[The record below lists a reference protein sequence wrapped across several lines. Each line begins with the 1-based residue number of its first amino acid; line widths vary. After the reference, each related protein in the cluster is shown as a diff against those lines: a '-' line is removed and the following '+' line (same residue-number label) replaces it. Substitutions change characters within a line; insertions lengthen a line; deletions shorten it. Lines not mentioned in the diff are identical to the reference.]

1 MATLKEI
8 KRNLETIR
16 LMKEISSAYQE
27 IANLRMK
34 QIRETVLRNR
44 EFFKELRRTY
54 SRIQAASFLELKK
67 RKIKRKKIK
76 KRGGEA
82 IVFLSANESLYGNL
96 ILNIWH
102 EVEKYLR
109 ESKAHLVVIGRIGKY
124 LAERS
129 GFGMRM
135 FYFELNDVKPELKRI
150 GEVGDFLKNYQRVI
164 VFYGKYEGGL
174 IQRPTSEEISE
185 KVLPEEKIKK
195 AKKYLFEPSPEAILD
210 FFETEILTVLFT
222 LCLLEHQLARYAA
235 RVLAMSEAT
244 ERAKKLEKMYLLQER
259 KLKREISTKKQIEIF
274 GNLIS

>member
-76 KRGGEA
+76 KKEKEA

-150 GEVGDFLKNYQRVI
+150 GEVGDFLKNYQKVV

>member
-76 KRGGEA
+76 KKEKEA

-150 GEVGDFLKNYQRVI
+150 GEVGDFLKNYQKVI

>member
-16 LMKEISSAYQE
+16 IMKELASAYQE

-44 EFFKELRRTY
+44 EFFKELTKTY
-54 SRIQAASFLELKK
+54 SRIRAASLLEL
-67 RKIKRKKIK
+67 KRKKIK
-76 KRGGEA
+76 RKVVKKRKGE
-82 IVFLSANESLYGNL
+82 IVVFLAANESLYGNL
-96 ILNIWH
+96 ILNIWK
-102 EVEKYLR
+102 EVEKYL
-109 ESKAHLVVIGRIGKY
+109 EKSNAHLVVIGRIGKY

-135 FYFELNDVKPELKRI
+135 FYFELDDVNPQIKRI
-150 GEVGDFLKNYQRVI
+150 GEIGDFLKDYQKVI

-174 IQRPTSEEISE
+174 IQKPAMEEISG

-195 AKKYLFEPSPEAILD
+195 AKRYLFEPSPQAILE
-210 FFETEILTVLFT
+210 FFETEILTVLFNLT
-222 LCLLEHQLARYAA
+222 LLEHQLARYAA
-235 RVLAMSEAT
+235 RVMAMSDAT
-244 ERAKKLEKMYLLQER
+244 ERAKKLEKKYQSQET
-259 KLKREISTKKQIEIF
+259 KLKRQIWTKKQIEIF

>member
-16 LMKEISSAYQE
+16 IMKELASAYQE

-44 EFFKELRRTY
+44 EFFKELTKTY
-54 SRIQAASFLELKK
+54 SRIRAASLLEL
-67 RKIKRKKIK
+67 KRKKIK
-76 KRGGEA
+76 RKVVKKRKGE
-82 IVFLSANESLYGNL
+82 IVVFLAANESLYGNL
-96 ILNIWH
+96 ILNIWK
-102 EVEKYLR
+102 EVEKYL
-109 ESKAHLVVIGRIGKY
+109 EKSNAHLVVIGRIGKY

-135 FYFELNDVKPELKRI
+135 FYFELDDVNPQIKRI
-150 GEVGDFLKNYQRVI
+150 GEIGDFLKDYQKVI

-174 IQRPTSEEISE
+174 IQKPAMEEISG

-195 AKKYLFEPSPEAILD
+195 AKRYLFEPSPQAILE
-210 FFETEILTVLFT
+210 FFETEILTVLFNLT
-222 LCLLEHQLARYAA
+222 LLEHQLARYAA
-235 RVLAMSEAT
+235 RVMAMSDAT
-244 ERAKKLEKMYLLQER
+244 ERAKKLVKKYQSQET
-259 KLKREISTKKQIEIF
+259 KLKRQIWTKKQIEIF

>member
-76 KRGGEA
+76 KRKEEA

-150 GEVGDFLKNYQRVI
+150 GEVGDFLKNYQKVI

>member
-44 EFFKELRRTY
+44 EFFKELMKTY
-54 SRIQAASFLELKK
+54 RRIQAASLLELQK
-67 RKIKRKKIK
+67 KKIEKRIEK
-76 KRGGEA
+76 KKEEA
-82 IVFLSANESLYGNL
+82 AVFLSANESLYGNL
-96 ILNIWH
+96 ILDIWKK
-102 EVEKYLR
+102 VEEYLR
-109 ESKAHLVVIGRIGKY
+109 KTKAHLVVIGRVGKY

-135 FYFELNDVKPELKRI
+135 FYFELDDVKPELKVI
-150 GEVGDFLKNYQRVI
+150 GEIGEFLRNYQKVI

-174 IQRPTSEEISE
+174 VQKPEIEEITG
-185 KVLPEEKIKK
+185 KVLPQERMRE
-195 AKKYLFEPSPEAILD
+195 AKKYLFEPSPKEILE
-210 FFETEILTVLFT
+210 FFETEILKVLFT

-244 ERAKKLEKMYLLQER
+244 EKAKKLERTYLAQER
-259 KLKREISTKKQIEIF
+259 KLKREISTKKQIETF